1 MSLWLL
7 ALLAVAQTGQ
17 VESEDFPADLQAAC
31 LQATVKVV
39 NVTPNKEGSGVIVK
53 QQDQLVYV
61 LTANHVVE
69 KADKIEVHVFSAKSY
84 PKAAAV
90 YDGARVYAQAREADL
105 AVLVFA
111 TRDTLPGVAR
121 LCPAKQVPTG
131 TDFPGL
137 TVGCGGGKAP
147 TCAAETVKGK
157 KVIRRPG
164 EGDTTTWELAAA
176 PAGGR
181 SGGPLFDKRGLVIGI
196 ASGIGDGKGY
206 YVHPDEILRFLKR
219 NDLANLAE
227 DDRK

>member
-1 MSLWLL
+1 MNLWLL
-7 ALLAVAQTGQ
+7 MLLAVGQSGQ
-17 VESEDFPADLQAAC
+17 VESEDFPADVQAAC

-39 NVTPNKEGSGVIVK
+39 NVTQGREGSGVVVK

-69 KADKIEVHVFSAKSY
+69 KAEKLEVHVFSPKSY
-84 PKAAAV
+84 PKAAAT
-90 YDGARVYAQAREADL
+90 YDGARVFAQAKEPDL

-111 TRDTLPGVAR
+111 TRDTVPGVAR
-121 LCPAKQVPTG
+121 LCTAKQVPTG

-137 TVGCGGGKAP
+137 TVGCSGGKAP
-147 TCAAETVKGK
+147 TCATETVKGK

-164 EGDTTTWELAAA
+164 EGDTTAWELATPSAK
-176 PAGGR
+176 GR

-206 YVHPDEILRFLKR
+206 YSHPEEIHRFLKR

-227 DDRK
+227 EDGK